1 MRGLNLM
8 TLVMM
13 KGNYMAQGYQIIKRG
28 RDADNG
34 QFITFAEAML
44 MAFAFLAHE
53 HNAGHD
59 SSSSGSGGFGTSV
72 TTGSGG
78 GR

>member
-1 MRGLNLM
+1 M

-34 QFITFAEAML
+34 QLITFAYTVKPRSAL
-44 MAFAFLAHE
+44 DIPPTSLATIKCE
-53 HNAGHD
+53 PSEGMKLISGHCYRKL
-59 SSSSGSGGFGTSV
+59 V
-72 TTGSGG
+72 Q
-78 GR
+78 